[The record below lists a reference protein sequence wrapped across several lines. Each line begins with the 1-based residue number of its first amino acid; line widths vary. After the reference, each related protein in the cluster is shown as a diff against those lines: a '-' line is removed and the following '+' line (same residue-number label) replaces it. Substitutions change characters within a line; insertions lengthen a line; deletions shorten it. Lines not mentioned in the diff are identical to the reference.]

1 MSALGTLAAGAV
13 GGIWKIA
20 AILLLALLLV
30 VGAGAGGGWWLA
42 AHDRDQAETQLAL
55 ERLRT
60 AELAT
65 SIREQNRAV
74 DALATAKREADARGL
89 AAQQIAA
96 ATGRRYDGALA
107 RIAGNKATTCADA
120 MPAVNQLLEG
130 VR

>member
-30 VGAGAGGGWWLA
+30 VGAGAGCGWWLA
-42 AHDRDQAETQLAL
+42 AHDRDRAETQLGA

-60 AELAT
+60 AELGAA
-65 SIREQNRAV
+65 IREQNRAV
-74 DALATAKREADARGL
+74 DALAVAKRDADARGL
-89 AAQQIAA
+89 AAQQAA
-96 ATGRRYDGALA
+96 AAAGRRYDGALA
-107 RIAGNKATTCADA
+107 RIAGAKAMTCADA
-120 MPAVNQLLEG
+120 MPAVNLLLEG